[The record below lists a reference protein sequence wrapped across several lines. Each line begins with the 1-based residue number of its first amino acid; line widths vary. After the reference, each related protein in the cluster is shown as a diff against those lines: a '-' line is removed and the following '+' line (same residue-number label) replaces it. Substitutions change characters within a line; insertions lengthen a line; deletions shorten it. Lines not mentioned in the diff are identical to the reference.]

1 MTTNILMEYEMKIK
15 EKDELILILKDM
27 LHYKNK
33 QLDNLVESYINLL
46 MTGSEKEDKDN
57 KKN

>member
-1 MTTNILMEYEMKIK
+1 MTTNIQMEYEMKIK

-33 QLDNLVESYINLL
+33 QLDNLVESYMNLL
-46 MTGSEKEDKDN
+46 MTKSGKEDKNN
-57 KKN
+57 KE

>member
-1 MTTNILMEYEMKIK
+1 MTTNIQMEYEMKIK

-33 QLDNLVESYINLL
+33 QLDNLVDSYMNIL
-46 MTGSEKEDKDN
+46 MTKSGKEDKNN
-57 KKN
+57 KE

>member
-1 MTTNILMEYEMKIK
+1 MEYEMKIK

-46 MTGSEKEDKDN
+46 MTRSEKEDKDN
-57 KKN
+57 KE

>member
-1 MTTNILMEYEMKIK
+1 MTTNIQMEYEMKIK

-46 MTGSEKEDKDN
+46 MTRSEKEDKDN
-57 KKN
+57 KE